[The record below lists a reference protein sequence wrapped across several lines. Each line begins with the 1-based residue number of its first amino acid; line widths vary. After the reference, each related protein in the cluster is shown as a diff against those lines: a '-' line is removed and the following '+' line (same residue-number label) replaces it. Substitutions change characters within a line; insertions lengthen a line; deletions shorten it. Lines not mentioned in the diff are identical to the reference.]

1 MILAPGQGKLNQG
14 KLSCELSAVSFCADS
29 ADSLTREG
37 CWRIVLRKAGVEIA
51 NSNLKVVLQ
60 REC

>member
-14 KLSCELSAVSFCADS
+14 KLS
-29 ADSLTREG
+29 LTREG
-37 CWRIVLRKAGVEIA
+37 CWRIVLRKDGVEIA